1 VTSPKARAS
10 IIWVVGEYV
19 DVIAQYAPDILR
31 QLAKGTRRHLFLLLF
46 GFNLVV
52 DFSGFA
58 TEPDVVKMQIINLA
72 VKLLLTNPEQT
83 HALAHYVFF
92 MAKFDTNYDIR
103 DKARAIRF
111 LLPPQ
116 QSVCCLYIHPIYL
129 FVG

>member
-1 VTSPKARAS
+1 
-10 IIWVVGEYV
+10 
-19 DVIAQYAPDILR
+19 
-31 QLAKGTRRHLFLLLF
+31 
-46 GFNLVV
+46 
-52 DFSGFA
+52 
-58 TEPDVVKMQIINLA
+58 MQIINLA

-116 QSVCCLYIHPIYL
+116 NVFSLNLSLNSFFSSFFFSHNSNTKMKIFSEFTFTFFFCFID
-129 FVG
+129 FF